1 MNLDIALRTTIPFLI
16 LIGLGF
22 ISRKGGLLKE
32 GDERVLNSF
41 VYYFALPSFFMSNL
55 SQIDFTQVNFIF
67 LVAGVIPILIV
78 LVFFGLLKIMFKF
91 SRGTFFL
98 VVLSTVFGNLL
109 FFGIPFID
117 FAFPGAESVALLSA
131 ASISILAIPV
141 TITLLESY
149 NIQGSGILESSRQVL
164 KGLSRNPV
172 VVSVL
177 FGVILSV
184 SRITIPVPILNPL
197 NLLGAT
203 TVPVATFLLGVFFY
217 GRKYRELASGF
228 KLSLLRMALLPTIA
242 LLIATLANLSRIE
255 VTTIVIMHATPLAI
269 PMIVFSERYNFY
281 KDKMASLLLI
291 SSLLAGIYLNVWL
304 LILGY

>member
-1 MNLDIALRTTIPFLI
+1 MDLDIALNTTIPFLI

-22 ISRKGGLLKE
+22 ISRKVGLLKE
-32 GDERVLNSF
+32 GDERVLMSF
-41 VYYFALPSFFMSNL
+41 VFYFALPSFFVSNL
-55 SQIDFTQVNFIF
+55 SQINFTQVNFIF
-67 LVAGVIPILIV
+67 LLAGVIPILIV
-78 LVFFGLLKIMFKF
+78 LVIFSLLRMLFKF
-91 SRGTFFL
+91 SRGTFYL
-98 VVLSTVFGNLL
+98 LVLSTVFGNLL
-109 FFGIPFID
+109 FYGIPFME
-117 FAFPGAESVALLSA
+117 FAFPGTESLAMLSA

-141 TITLLESY
+141 TLALLESY
-149 NIQGSGILESSRQVL
+149 NIQGSDKLESSRRVL
-164 KGLSRNPV
+164 KGLSKNPV
-172 VVSVL
+172 MVSVL

-184 SRITIPVPILNPL
+184 SRITVPVPILNPL

-217 GRKYRELASGF
+217 GRRFRELASGF

-242 LLIATLANLSRIE
+242 LIIATLANLSRIE
-255 VTTIVIMHATPLAI
+255 VTAIVIMHGTPLAI
-269 PMIVFSERYNFY
+269 PMIVFCEHYNFY